1 MNKIYSVET
10 FRKDD
15 FWFEGYYETL
25 EEAEKCLEYYYEHL
39 KGNIGV
45 IIYEITSA
53 KDYDTREEFLE
64 DLEEF
69 SDDGENF
76 FMEDIKR
83 MDKDIEKDEHLDY
96 LETRSF
102 KKEIEEEIIGKNTDI
117 EYLEYKLYTKFSF
130 TVITTE
136 INDYSKEIL
145 LYAEN
150 KGLGIYEY
158 CLGEVIYEYLEDE
171 KCYLVKG
178 VKWEK

>member
-1 MNKIYSVET
+1 MKKIYTVET

-15 FWFEGYYETL
+15 FWFVGYYETL
-25 EEAEKCLEYYYEHL
+25 EEAEKCLEYCYEHSEEDT
-39 KGNIGV
+39 GV

-64 DLEEF
+64 DFEEF

-83 MDKDIEKDEHLDY
+83 MDKEIEKEEHLEY
-96 LETRSF
+96 LESRSF
-102 KKEIEEEIIGKNTDI
+102 KKEIEGEIIGKNTDI
-117 EYLEYKLYTKFSF
+117 EYLEYELYTKFSS

-136 INDYSKEIL
+136 INDYNEEIL

-150 KGLGIYEY
+150 KGLGIYEHY
-158 CLGEVIYEYLEDE
+158 LGEVIYEYLEDE

-178 VKWEK
+178 VQWKK